1 MGVVEVT
8 YVSLRSVYSITDTYQ
23 FQLGSASAECSC
35 DCPGGASACAPH
47 TDPCQA
53 HKLNNTRSW
62 KKGGWG

>member
-1 MGVVEVT
+1 MEVT

-23 FQLGSASAECSC
+23 FQLGAASAECSC

-53 HKLNNTRSW
+53 HRLIMRGAG
-62 KKGGWG
+62 KKTI